1 MRLPVGAAAGR
12 LSLLFV
18 ASFAVLSALGASSAR
33 AQTVSLLGGMH
44 LSLGP
49 PEGQVIGAPTDVT
62 TAAAPPQGSSDSNT
76 VYIVETQPPPGYAQP
91 VYVQSPPPSPPAPTP
106 ESLAAQRAQNESDGR
121 IPRVIFGPIIG
132 YSVGVGI
139 GSIGLLVGAL
149 AGSCFDFSGDGF
161 GSTKCVV
168 GILAGA
174 FGGMLIGMPLGV
186 TWAGGWFNGMGT
198 YGTSL
203 LGALAGTGLAV
214 LISALA
220 QNYEA
225 VFAGALLPLAG
236 AVVGYELSSS
246 ARAQASLGGVSLAPV
261 FENGRAVGATGGVR
275 VAF

>member
-18 ASFAVLSALGASSAR
+18 ASLAVLSALGASSAQ

-49 PEGQVIGAPTDVT
+49 PEGQVIGTPTD
-62 TAAAPPQGSSDSNT
+62 AAAPPQAGTDSNT

-91 VYVQSPPPSPPAPTP
+91 VYAQPPALPAPTA
-106 ESLAAQRAQNESDGR
+106 EALAAQRAQNESDGR
-121 IPRVIFGPIIG
+121 LPRVIFGPIIG

-139 GSIGLLVGAL
+139 GSIGLLIGAL

-203 LGALAGTGLAV
+203 LGTLAGTGLAV
-214 LISALA
+214 LFAALA

-236 AVVGYELSSS
+236 AVVGYELSSA

-275 VAF
+275 IAF